1 MSPKPREKH
10 AEGHQAESRR
20 TTDRSSRTE
29 CLDTEGLRRLEES
42 FRRWVEEASAHR
54 TARLRIF
61 LIFLL
66 IRHTGAK
73 LNEVL
78 RLNPFEDIDW
88 ENRCVLLRSGSN
100 RQGSPG
106 RLVDISRHGLQD
118 IRALVE
124 DPGVQG
130 HVKGSLLLDAAFVR
144 RKFYER
150 AQACGYA
157 SHLGGPEMIRKARAM
172 ELLKGHIPL
181 PVVQKILGTTVS
193 KAPLPYPSFSDK
205 DIRHVMRLFLERESA
220 GQTSARNAF
229 YGRVDTVLC
238 GDIQA
243 TVDLLTLGGHRIQTV
258 ITLDSLRRLGI
269 REGTFMV
276 AEVKAPW
283 LILVPGIKEPL
294 VTCENRFHGT
304 IRRVLAGLVTTEV
317 TVELADGTELCA
329 IVSSESARR
338 MSMKEG
344 DSAWA
349 VFSAHAVVLHG
360 HSGDLP
366 WS

>member
-1 MSPKPREKH
+1 
-10 AEGHQAESRR
+10 
-20 TTDRSSRTE
+20 
-29 CLDTEGLRRLEES
+29 
-42 FRRWVEEASAHR
+42 
-54 TARLRIF
+54 
-61 LIFLL
+61 
-66 IRHTGAK
+66 
-73 LNEVL
+73 
-78 RLNPFEDIDW
+78 
-88 ENRCVLLRSGSN
+88 
-100 RQGSPG
+100 
-106 RLVDISRHGLQD
+106 
-118 IRALVE
+118 
-124 DPGVQG
+124 
-130 HVKGSLLLDAAFVR
+130 
-144 RKFYER
+144 
-150 AQACGYA
+150 
-157 SHLGGPEMIRKARAM
+157 
-172 ELLKGHIPL
+172 
-181 PVVQKILGTTVS
+181 
-193 KAPLPYPSFSDK
+193 
-205 DIRHVMRLFLERESA
+205 MRLFLERESA

-229 YGRVDTVLC
+229 YGRVDKVLC

-243 TVDLLTLGGHRIQTV
+243 TVNLFTLGGHRIQTV

>member
-157 SHLGGPEMIRKARAM
+157 SHLGGPEMIRSSR
-172 ELLKGHIPL
+172 
-181 PVVQKILGTTVS
+181 
-193 KAPLPYPSFSDK
+193 
-205 DIRHVMRLFLERESA
+205 
-220 GQTSARNAF
+220 
-229 YGRVDTVLC
+229 
-238 GDIQA
+238 
-243 TVDLLTLGGHRIQTV
+243 
-258 ITLDSLRRLGI
+258 
-269 REGTFMV
+269 
-276 AEVKAPW
+276 
-283 LILVPGIKEPL
+283 
-294 VTCENRFHGT
+294 HGT
-304 IRRVLAGLVTTEV
+304 SQRPYSLAGR
-317 TVELADGTELCA
+317 AKNSWDDRFQ
-329 IVSSESARR
+329 SAFALSVLFRQR
-338 MSMKEG
+338 HSPCDET
-344 DSAWA
+344 
-349 VFSAHAVVLHG
+349 FS
-360 HSGDLP
+360 
-366 WS
+366 